1 MSEKTGKKYDQ
12 DKPDLSLI
20 PKEPLW
26 ELARVLMAGEKKY
39 GRYNWQGGID
49 THRLTAAAMRHIT
62 QFNDG
67 ETLDKETKTCHLLN
81 ACANLFFAHWM
92 LINKPHHDTRVKKIE
107 QADWPD
113 NSTE

>member
-1 MSEKTGKKYDQ
+1 MSDHPKKGVKYDLN
-12 DKPDLSLI
+12 KPDLSLI

-26 ELARVLMAGEKKY
+26 ELARVLMEGEKKY
-39 GRYNWQGGID
+39 GRWNWQGGID

-67 ETLDKETKTCHLLN
+67 ELLDEETKTSHLLN

-92 LINKPHHDTRVKKIE
+92 LINKPEHHTIPSKTIDK
-107 QADWPD
+107 
-113 NSTE
+113 STK